1 MCIVAFKNLA
11 FSSSLSKLREVL
23 PIFGIFSIF
32 IKNFLFSF
40 YDRLEP
46 LRFPRIMLK
55 NSKNNIFSQFLVFS
69 FYFFCAAILHLRFEI
84 IGEHYVC
91 YKL

>member
-11 FSSSLSKLREVL
+11 FSSALSKVREVL

-32 IKNFLFSF
+32 TKNFLFSF

-46 LRFPRIMLK
+46 LIFPRVFLK
-55 NSKNNIFSQFLVFS
+55 SLKNNIFSQFLVFS
-69 FYFFCAAILHLRFEI
+69 FHFFCAGILHLRFEI
-84 IGEHYVC
+84 IGEQDV
-91 YKL
+91 